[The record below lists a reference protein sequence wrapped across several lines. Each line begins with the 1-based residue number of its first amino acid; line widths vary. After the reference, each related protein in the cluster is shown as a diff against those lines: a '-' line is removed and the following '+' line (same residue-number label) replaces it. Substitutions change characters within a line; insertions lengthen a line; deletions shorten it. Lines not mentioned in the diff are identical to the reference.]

1 MPSADGRAVRYDEHA
16 TTNAPAFRRK
26 DLVPFMNRSSFAL
39 RRGALPLA
47 LSIALVA
54 VLAACGSSGSS
65 AVGGGTIAVVDGVAE
80 LTAED
85 LAFDANVIQA
95 PAGEAFTV
103 AFTNLEGMPHNFSVY
118 VTEGGEAIATG
129 DIIEEGQTDEVEVPS
144 LEPGTYFFVC
154 DLHAGEMKGTIVVGS
169 P

>member
-1 MPSADGRAVRYDEHA
+1 
-16 TTNAPAFRRK
+16 
-26 DLVPFMNRSSFAL
+26 MNRSSFAL

-47 LSIALVA
+47 LALVA

-80 LTAED
+80 LTADD

-103 AFTNLEGMPHNFSVY
+103 SFTNNEAVPHNFSVY
-118 VTEGGEAIATG
+118 VAEGGEEIVKG
-129 DIIEEGQTDEVEVPS
+129 NVIDEGQTDEVDVPA

-154 DLHAGEMKGTIVVGS
+154 DVHAGEMKGTIVVEG
-169 P
+169 